1 MKFSPYLTINIWFI
15 FTKYYDSPLS
25 LPQCTK
31 TLHVKLLSLGPNII
45 DRPVSI
51 VSEFISLSKKSA
63 RRQPNY
69 RSTKPQWTEI
79 VSEESILFSCTCVFS
94 RLRRITTFVLCSQ
107 SPPHLYRFCLTRG
120 FPENNRLQRHLA
132 DRNAI

>member
-1 MKFSPYLTINIWFI
+1 MHNKSVLARVVNFSPFQLDLLTAILTIKLL
-15 FTKYYDSPLS
+15 T
-25 LPQCTK
+25 TK

-69 RSTKPQWTEI
+69 RSTKPQWGEI
-79 VSEESILFSCTCVFS
+79 VSVGSDSNFHLPAFSQD
-94 RLRRITTFVLCSQ
+94 I
-107 SPPHLYRFCLTRG
+107 YDY
-120 FPENNRLQRHLA
+120 NY
-132 DRNAI
+132 I